1 MPPKASKKRAP
12 LGEIHDL
19 PIALPQL
26 NGAYTSKA
34 IAIAV
39 VATLRAYRI
48 TLDTLGYFVLNNAS
62 NNDTTIA
69 AVAREFRD
77 FNPTQRRLRC
87 GPYTINLIRQ
97 ALLFGNNKDA
107 YDNAAEHIDD
117 EEAFIAAWQASN
129 NDLPA
134 AACVKILR
142 LIKLVVTRWNSYY
155 SALERATYLK
165 GGFDLYIEKHVS
177 RVAYEERRGTQGDA
191 PAWMRSGGL

>member
-1 MPPKASKKRAP
+1 MPPKASKKRARS
-12 LGEIHDL
+12 
-19 PIALPQL
+19 L
-26 NGAYTSKA
+26 N
-34 IAIAV
+34 
-39 VATLRAYRI
+39 
-48 TLDTLGYFVLNNAS
+48 
-62 NNDTTIA
+62 
-69 AVAREFRD
+69 
-77 FNPTQRRLRC
+77 
-87 GPYTINLIRQ
+87 
-97 ALLFGNNKDA
+97 DA